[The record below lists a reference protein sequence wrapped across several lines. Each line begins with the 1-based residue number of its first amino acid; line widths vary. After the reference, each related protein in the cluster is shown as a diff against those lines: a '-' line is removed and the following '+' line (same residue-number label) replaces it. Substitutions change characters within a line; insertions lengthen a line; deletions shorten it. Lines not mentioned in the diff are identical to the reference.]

1 MKNIVIGLGKMGLN
15 LVKNLNRNNEY
26 VYGYDIDLK
35 RVNGYT
41 NDNFVLVEK
50 LEHLFEAEKQHLV
63 MLLLPSGAVTN
74 QMISSLVD
82 YLAAGDIVI
91 DFSNSYFKTSQQNA
105 KVLEKNGI
113 KYMDCGLSGGMFGAL
128 NGACMMLGNSTDEDI
143 KIHKLLRKLCVTDGF
158 EFYEKVGS
166 GHYLK
171 MVHNGIEYGM
181 MQSIAE
187 GLQLLSSQNN
197 YSYNL
202 ATVTKNW
209 AHGSIISS
217 SLMNNIFQE
226 LNKDVSLKEFSEKV
240 YASGEANWM
249 VKEAIDSSVPVPVIY
264 QALNERNSTHIQDK
278 LGHRALSA
286 MRYNFGGHNES
297 EAIHH

>member
-41 NDNFVLVEK
+41 DDNFVLVEK
-50 LEHLFEAEKQHLV
+50 FEHLFEAEKQHLV

-74 QMISSLVD
+74 QMISSLVN

-113 KYMDCGLSGGMFGAL
+113 KYMDCGLSGGMSGAL